1 VLEQLTL
8 FNLEGA
14 VQNESYKE
22 EIPASLLDSSLPWIN
37 PAILTQKF
45 KIGSASDDK
54 SQKQEY
60 QIYLGTF
67 SSSSVTDF
75 IKLLPK
81 QAKVGFQDDVSPK
94 PNRSCYASIKIDSNG
109 LLVAESLQC
118 AAAPWALNEIG
129 EILAGRKQ
137 SNIATWTENFDH
149 HVNKLQEL
157 FRNRAAAFAESEHK
171 VTVAD
176 LQQLLNEFVKDL
188 WCPNELSLGYYVIKA
203 TSGKS
208 DDGASDIINSYFLD
222 ELARSAAAVKS
233 GLGSPALE
241 QYLTQTIAGKDRT
254 NVEQIPFL
262 QYWLSPKHLTLG
274 RWASNPTQNL
284 SLMQQLAVNLAIAKL
299 SQQDGLFSVNG
310 PPGTGKTTLLRDLV
324 ADLVVRR
331 AEKMVA
337 FADPVNAFTKKGDFY
352 RPHSSLTGFE
362 IVVASSNNA
371 AVENVTVEL
380 PAIGAIHDSYQGR
393 ATYLRTV
400 AESVK
405 AGVDKKKSK
414 NVNDS
419 KSQSAPPAPDAE
431 SPTVATW
438 GLIAATLGKKSNCSD
453 FCEGFWWDKD
463 GSIKAVLKHT
473 PEIQQ
478 WLDARKEF
486 DRCKKAVQTL
496 IDRRETWYQQIDRAP
511 TSPESIVA
519 KASLGASCGDRDWW
533 NRPND
538 ELQLS
543 APWID
548 RELNCARTDLFLAA
562 LNVHEQFIRQ
572 AATPFKKNLGR
583 WVDLVK
589 GDQKK
594 LDDEQILHLWQTF
607 FLVVPVISTTFASM
621 RRLLGRLPT
630 ASLGWLLI
638 DEAGQAIPQ
647 AAVGAL
653 QRTKRA
659 VIVGDPLQI
668 EPVFTQDAELVKDL
682 QTHFGIDDCWSP
694 TEASIQTL
702 CDQSNSL
709 GTEIEVNNE
718 PMWIGC
724 PLWVHRR
731 CIEPMATISNKIAY
745 ENKMVVATY
754 QSNIERQFPLGQ
766 SQWIDVEGKCQ
777 GKHWVE
783 AQGGKVLEMLT
794 KLVKAEAA
802 LPSLYM
808 ISPFKI
814 VSLKLK
820 KLLKDKQ
827 SLWAI
832 GLTNLD
838 IDRWIDDSVGT
849 VHTFQGK
856 EADAVIFILGGDSN
870 SRGALDWASSKP
882 NILNVAITRAK
893 YRLYVIGDRQLWKKL
908 KYFNEASDLLP
919 VLIESPLDRDSSSFS
934 SNIKLENIP
943 AKSAIDYFNDG
954 HTKYNLKDYQGA
966 IDDCTKAIELDP
978 DNASHYSNRGL
989 SKYNLKDYQG
999 AIDDHTQAINL
1010 NPDNA
1015 TYYNRRGNAKSNFKD
1030 YQGAVADYTQA
1041 IELDP
1046 DNATYYRNRGHAKCN
1061 LKDYQGAVADYTE
1074 AIELDPDNANY
1085 YRNRGFAKYNLK
1097 DYQGDIDDCTKA
1109 IELDPDN
1116 ASDYNNRGVSKYTLG
1131 DYQGAT
1137 SDLER
1142 SIELDPQHP
1151 NSYFWRGC
1159 VRHTQHD
1166 YENAIFDYNR
1176 AIELDPRYANAYIN
1190 RCVSKYKS
1198 QDYQGSISDFIQAII
1213 LNPSGSITTNI
1224 EEIEKIIDETKN
1236 RLL

>member
-1 VLEQLTL
+1 M
-8 FNLEGA
+8 
-14 VQNESYKE
+14 
-22 EIPASLLDSSLPWIN
+22 PWLN
-37 PAILTQKF
+37 PEILTQKF
-45 KIGSASDDK
+45 KIGSVSDDK

-60 QIYLGTF
+60 QIYLGIF

-75 IKLLPK
+75 IKSLPK
-81 QAKVGFQDDVSPK
+81 QAKVGFQDDVSQK

-109 LLVAESLQC
+109 LLVGESLQC

-129 EILAGRKQ
+129 KILAGRKQ
-137 SNIATWTENFDH
+137 GNISTWTEDFDRH
-149 HVNKLQEL
+149 INKLQEL
-157 FRNRAAAFAESEHK
+157 FSNRAAAFAESEHK

-176 LQQLLNEFVKDL
+176 LQQLLNEIVKDL
-188 WCPNELSLGYYVIKA
+188 WCPSELSLGYYVIKNA
-203 TSGKS
+203 GGKS

-222 ELARSAAAVKS
+222 ELARSATAVKS
-233 GLGSPALE
+233 GLGSSALE
-241 QYLTQTIAGKDRT
+241 QYLTQTIAATDRT
-254 NVEQIPFL
+254 NVEDISFL
-262 QYWLSPKHLTLG
+262 QQWLSPQHLTLG

-299 SQQDGLFSVNG
+299 GQQDGLFSVNG

-324 ADLVVRR
+324 ADLVVQR

-380 PAIGAIHDSYQGR
+380 PVMGAIHDSYQDR

-414 NVNDS
+414 NANDS
-419 KSQSAPPAPDAE
+419 SQSTPPTSEADRSA
-431 SPTVATW
+431 SPAATW

-463 GSIKAVLKHT
+463 GSIKAVLKHI
-473 PEIQQ
+473 PDLQQ

-486 DRCKKAVQTL
+486 ARCKKAVQTL
-496 IDRRETWYQQIDRAP
+496 IARRETWYQQIDRAL
-511 TSPESIVA
+511 TSPESIAA
-519 KASLGASCGDRDWW
+519 KASLGESCGDRDWW
-533 NRPND
+533 SRPND

-702 CDQSNSL
+702 CDRSNSL

-718 PMWIGC
+718 PLWIGC

-731 CIEPMATISNKIAY
+731 CIEPMAKISNKIAY
-745 ENKMVVATY
+745 ENKMVVATR
-754 QSNIERQFPLGQ
+754 QASIERQFPLGM
-766 SQWIDVEGKCQ
+766 SQWINVEGKCQ

-783 AQGGKVLEMLT
+783 AQGDKVLEMLA

-814 VSLKLK
+814 VSSKLK
-820 KLLKDKQ
+820 KLLKDRQ
-827 SLWAI
+827 SLWAV
-832 GLTNLD
+832 GLMDLD
-838 IDRWIDDSVGT
+838 IDRWVDNSVGT

-856 EADAVIFILGGDSN
+856 EADAVIFILGGDKDSL
-870 SRGALDWASSKP
+870 GALDWASSKP

-893 YRLYVIGDRQLWKKL
+893 YRLYVIGDRQLWSRL
-908 KYFNEASDLLP
+908 KYFDEASYLLP
-919 VLIESPLDRDSSSFS
+919 ILVEPLFLDLDILGQS
-934 SNIKLENIP
+934 SNIEIEKTSAKL
-943 AKSAIDYFNDG
+943 AADYFNNGLTKFDAKDYQG
-954 HTKYNLKDYQGA
+954 AITDFTQAIELNINDATYYNNRGSAKSNLKDYQSAITDFIQAIELNPNEAAYYHNRGLVKSNLKDYQSVIADCTQAIELNPNNAIYYNSRGDAKYNLKDYQGA
-966 IDDCTKAIELDP
+966 VTDYTQAIELNSAKAIYYD
-978 DNASHYSNRGL
+978 SRG
-989 SKYNLKDYQG
+989 SAKSNLKDYQG
-999 AIDDHTQAINL
+999 AI
-1010 NPDNA
+1010 
-1015 TYYNRRGNAKSNFKD
+1015 
-1030 YQGAVADYTQA
+1030 ADYTQA
-1041 IELDP
+1041 IELNP
-1046 DNATYYRNRGHAKCN
+1046 NNAVY
-1061 LKDYQGAVADYTE
+1061 
-1074 AIELDPDNANY
+1074 
-1085 YRNRGFAKYNLK
+1085 
-1097 DYQGDIDDCTKA
+1097 
-1109 IELDPDN
+1109 
-1116 ASDYNNRGVSKYTLG
+1116 YNNRGIFKYNLG
-1131 DYQGAT
+1131 DCQGAI
-1137 SDLER
+1137 SDFER
-1142 SIELDPQHP
+1142 SIELDPKHYKP
-1151 NSYFWRGC
+1151 YFWRGFAK
-1159 VRHTQHD
+1159 HNQAD
-1166 YENAIFDYNR
+1166 YKNAIIDYDT
-1176 AIELDPRYANAYIN
+1176 AIELDPQRNHTYIN
-1190 RCVSKYKS
+1190 RCVSKYNLKN
-1198 QDYQGSISDFIQAII
+1198 YKGAIYDFIQAIV
-1213 LNPSGSITTNI
+1213 LKPGGSAINNI
-1224 EEIEKIIDETKN
+1224 QEIEKIIDEIKN
-1236 RLL
+1236 SLL

>member
-1 VLEQLTL
+1 MTSNIDRAAIPQFWYVLEQLTL
-8 FNLEGA
+8 FNLDGA
-14 VQNESYKE
+14 VENESYKE
-22 EIPASLLDSSLPWIN
+22 EISASLLDSSLPWLN
-37 PAILTQKF
+37 PGILTQKF
-45 KIGSASDDK
+45 KIGSVSDNK
-54 SQKQEY
+54 SQQQDY
-60 QIYLGTF
+60 QIYLGIF

-75 IKLLPK
+75 IKSLPK
-81 QAKVGFQDDVSPK
+81 QAKVGFQDDVSQK

-109 LLVAESLQC
+109 LLVGESLQC

-137 SNIATWTENFDH
+137 GNIATWTEDFDR
-149 HVNKLQEL
+149 HVNKLKEL
-157 FRNRAAAFAESEHK
+157 FCNRAAAFTESEHK

-176 LQQLLNEFVKDL
+176 LQQLLNEIVKDS
-188 WCPNELSLGYYVIKA
+188 WCPKELSLGYYVIKKA
-203 TSGKS
+203 GGKT
-208 DDGASDIINSYFLD
+208 DDGSSDIINSYFLD

-233 GLGSPALE
+233 GLGSSALE
-241 QYLTQTIAGKDRT
+241 QYLTQTIAATDRT
-254 NVEQIPFL
+254 NVEDISFL
-262 QYWLSPKHLTLG
+262 QQWLSPQHLTLG

-299 SQQDGLFSVNG
+299 GQQDGLFSVNG

-324 ADLVVRR
+324 ADLVVQR

-380 PAIGAIHDSYQGR
+380 PVMGAIHDSYQDR

-414 NVNDS
+414 NANDS
-419 KSQSAPPAPDAE
+419 RSQSTPPASEADRSA
-431 SPTVATW
+431 SPAATW

-463 GSIKAVLKHT
+463 GSIKAVLKHI
-473 PEIQQ
+473 PDLQQ

-496 IDRRETWYQQIDRAP
+496 IARRETWYQQIDRAS
-511 TSPESIVA
+511 TSPESIAA
-519 KASLGASCGDRDWW
+519 KASLGESCGDRDWW
-533 NRPND
+533 SRPND

-702 CDQSNSL
+702 CDRSNSL

-718 PMWIGC
+718 PLWIGC

-731 CIEPMATISNKIAY
+731 CIEPMAKISNKIAY
-745 ENKMVVATY
+745 ENKMVVATR
-754 QSNIERQFPLGQ
+754 QANIERQFPLGM

-783 AQGGKVLEMLT
+783 AQGDKVLEMLA

-814 VSLKLK
+814 VSSKLK

-827 SLWAI
+827 SLWAV
-832 GLTNLD
+832 GLMDLD
-838 IDRWIDDSVGT
+838 IDRWVDNSVGT

-856 EADAVIFILGGDSN
+856 EADAVIFILGGDKDSL
-870 SRGALDWASSKP
+870 GALDWASSKP

-893 YRLYVIGDRQLWKKL
+893 YRLYVIGDRQLWAKL
-908 KYFNEASDLLP
+908 KYFDEASDLLP
-919 VLIESPLDRDSSSFS
+919 ILVEPMPQDRDSFSQSSK
-934 SNIKLENIP
+934 IKLGKTSVKSLNDYIDNGV
-943 AKSAIDYFNDG
+943 AKY
-954 HTKYNLKDYQGA
+954 KLKNYQGA
-966 IDDCTKAIELDP
+966 IDDFTQAIELNP
-978 DNASHYSNRGL
+978 DVADYYNVRG
-989 SKYNLKDYQG
+989 SCKYHLRDLKG
-999 AIDDHTQAINL
+999 AID
-1010 NPDNA
+1010 
-1015 TYYNRRGNAKSNFKD
+1015 
-1030 YQGAVADYTQA
+1030 DYTQA
-1041 IELDP
+1041 IELNP
-1046 DNATYYRNRGHAKCN
+1046 D
-1061 LKDYQGAVADYTE
+1061 
-1074 AIELDPDNANY
+1074 IANY
-1085 YRNRGFAKYNLK
+1085 YRNRGIAKYILLDHSGAVSDFDRAIELDTQHPTSYFWRGLIQHNRFNFVDANV
-1097 DYQGDIDDCTKA
+1097 DYTTA
-1109 IELDPDN
+1109 IELDPQL
-1116 ASDYNNRGVSKYTLG
+1116 SD
-1131 DYQGAT
+1131 
-1137 SDLER
+1137 
-1142 SIELDPQHP
+1142 
-1151 NSYFWRGC
+1151 
-1159 VRHTQHD
+1159 
-1166 YENAIFDYNR
+1166 
-1176 AIELDPRYANAYIN
+1176 AYIN
-1190 RCVSKYKS
+1190 RCISRYYS
-1198 QDYQGSISDFIQAII
+1198 ADYQGAISDFIQAII
-1213 LNPSGSITTNI
+1213 LKPDGSAITNI
-1224 EEIEKIIDETKN
+1224 QEIERMIDEAKN

>member
-1 VLEQLTL
+1 MISNVDRAAIPQFWYVLEQLTL
-8 FNLEGA
+8 FNLDGA
-14 VQNESYKE
+14 VENEDYKE
-22 EIPASLLDSSLPWIN
+22 EIPTSLLDSYLPWLN
-37 PAILTQKF
+37 PEILIQKF
-45 KIGSASDDK
+45 KIGSVRDDK
-54 SQKQEY
+54 SQQQEY
-60 QIYLGTF
+60 QIYLGIF

-75 IKLLPK
+75 IKSLPK
-81 QAKVGFQDDVSPK
+81 QAKVGFQDDVSQK
-94 PNRSCYASIKIDSNG
+94 PSRSCYASIKIDSNG
-109 LLVAESLQC
+109 LFIAESLQC
-118 AAAPWALNEIG
+118 AAAPWALKEIG
-129 EILAGRKQ
+129 EILTSRKKG
-137 SNIATWTENFDH
+137 SIATWTEDFDRH
-149 HVNKLQEL
+149 INKLQEL
-157 FRNRAAAFAESEHK
+157 FSNRAAAFAKSEHK

-176 LQQLLNEFVKDL
+176 LQQLLNEIVKDS
-188 WCPNELSLGYYVIKA
+188 WCSNELSLGYYAIKNA
-203 TSGKS
+203 GGKT
-208 DDGASDIINSYFLD
+208 DDGASDIINSYFLN
-222 ELARSAAAVKS
+222 ELASSVAAIKS
-233 GLGSPALE
+233 GIGSFALE
-241 QYLTQTIAGKDRT
+241 QYLTQTITATNRI
-254 NVEQIPFL
+254 NVEKISFL
-262 QYWLSPKHLTLG
+262 QHWLSPKHLTLG

-299 SQQDGLFSVNG
+299 VQQDGLFSVNG

-324 ADLVVRR
+324 ADLVVQR

-380 PAIGAIHDSYQGR
+380 PAMGAIHDSYQDH

-414 NVNDS
+414 NANDS
-419 KSQSAPPAPDAE
+419 KSQSTPSATEADRSASPA
-431 SPTVATW
+431 ATW

-473 PEIQQ
+473 PDPQQ
-478 WLDARKEF
+478 WMDARQEF

-496 IDRRETWYQQIDRAP
+496 IDRRETWCQQIDRAP
-511 TSPESIVA
+511 TSPESIAA
-519 KASLGASCGDRDWW
+519 KASLGESCGDRDWW
-533 NRPND
+533 SRPND

-702 CDQSNSL
+702 CDRSNSL

-718 PMWIGC
+718 PLWIGC

-754 QSNIERQFPLGQ
+754 QSNTERQFPLGK

-783 AQGGKVLEMLT
+783 AQGEKVLEMLA

-814 VSLKLK
+814 VSSKLK
-820 KLLKDKQ
+820 KLLKDRQ
-827 SLWAI
+827 SLWAV
-832 GLTNLD
+832 GLMDLD
-838 IDRWIDDSVGT
+838 IDRWINNSVGT

-870 SRGALDWASSKP
+870 SRGALDWVSSKP

-893 YRLYVIGDRQLWKKL
+893 YRLYVVGDQQLWSKL
-908 KYFNEASDLLP
+908 KYFDEASNLLP
-919 VLIESPLDRDSSSFS
+919 VLVDSFVPALDSS
-934 SNIKLENIP
+934 NNELEETVLLSL
-943 AKSAIDYFNDG
+943 KYFNDG
-954 HTKYNLKDYQGA
+954 LAKYFGSDYEAAISEYTKAIELCPLRHMYYFHRGLSKAKLRDYQNALNDFTLAIGLESQHNYYYIRGVIHAELRDFYAAVSDYTKAINLDQFHARYYYNRGSAKYRLGDLQGAIPDLEKSIELDHQNPDPYFWLGSIKHNQSDYISAVNYYDKAIELDSECADIYINRCFVKYKLHDYQGA
-966 IDDCTKAIELDP
+966 IA
-978 DNASHYSNRGL
+978 
-989 SKYNLKDYQG
+989 
-999 AIDDHTQAINL
+999 
-1010 NPDNA
+1010 
-1015 TYYNRRGNAKSNFKD
+1015 
-1030 YQGAVADYTQA
+1030 
-1041 IELDP
+1041 
-1046 DNATYYRNRGHAKCN
+1046 
-1061 LKDYQGAVADYTE
+1061 
-1074 AIELDPDNANY
+1074 
-1085 YRNRGFAKYNLK
+1085 
-1097 DYQGDIDDCTKA
+1097 
-1109 IELDPDN
+1109 
-1116 ASDYNNRGVSKYTLG
+1116 
-1131 DYQGAT
+1131 
-1137 SDLER
+1137 
-1142 SIELDPQHP
+1142 
-1151 NSYFWRGC
+1151 
-1159 VRHTQHD
+1159 
-1166 YENAIFDYNR
+1166 
-1176 AIELDPRYANAYIN
+1176 
-1190 RCVSKYKS
+1190 
-1198 QDYQGSISDFIQAII
+1198 DFIQAIVLKPDSSAI
-1213 LNPSGSITTNI
+1213 TNI
-1224 EEIEKIIDETKN
+1224 QEIERIVDEVKN
-1236 RLL
+1236 RLVKE